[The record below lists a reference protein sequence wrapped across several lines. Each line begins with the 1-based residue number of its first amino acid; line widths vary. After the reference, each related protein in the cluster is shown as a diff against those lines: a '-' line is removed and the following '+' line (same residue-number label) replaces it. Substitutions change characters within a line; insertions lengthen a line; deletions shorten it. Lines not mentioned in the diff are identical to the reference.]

1 MAEQLLNSG
10 FTTSST
16 NNPDDWTVVEP
27 SENTI
32 HASGGTVS
40 LKTGEG
46 SDAYIEQTVT
56 NVDVSQPATLSFT
69 YFNSSIV
76 ADGYDEL
83 TVSIYDDQGTLT
95 NTWTCQVFASFSET
109 FTPPSPDFTVRFE
122 CTSQGVQADFPVY
135 ITDPSLDATE
145 SINPIVPCFGK
156 GTLIQTPLGLQ
167 KIEDLQIGDLVETVD
182 NGAKPILWIGHS
194 ELTPNQIL
202 EHPNLAPVHISA
214 GALGKGLPETDLIVS
229 PQHRILVR
237 SKIAQRMFDTSE
249 VLIPAIKL
257 VGLPGIKQNL
267 TPKAISYYHILFD
280 QHEVVVSNGAHTES
294 LYTGKQALKAVGPAA
309 FREIT
314 TLFPEIMNPEYV
326 PPQARYIP
334 KGKMMK
340 QLTERHAKNNKPLV
354 LS

>member
-1 MAEQLLNSG
+1 MAEQFLNSG
-10 FTTSST
+10 LTTSST
-16 NNPDDWTVVEP
+16 NNPDDWTVVET
-27 SENTI
+27 SDTAIE
-32 HASGGTVS
+32 SYGGTVS
-40 LKTGEG
+40 LKNEQDGET
-46 SDAYIEQTVT
+46 YIEQTVT
-56 NVDVSQPATLSFT
+56 NIDVTQPATLSFT
-69 YFNSSIV
+69 YFNTSV
-76 ADGYDEL
+76 AVSGYDEL
-83 TVSIYDDQGTLT
+83 TVSIFDDQGTLT
-95 NTWTCQVFASFSET
+95 HTWTCQVYAEFNET
-109 FTPPSPDFTVRFE
+109 FTPPSADFTVRFE
-122 CTSQGVQADFPVY
+122 CTSQGLQANYPVFVMG
-135 ITDPSLDATE
+135 PSLDATE
-145 SINPIVPCFGK
+145 AIDPIVPCFGK
-156 GTLIQTPLGLQ
+156 GTLIQTPLGAR

-194 ELTPNQIL
+194 ELTPSQIL
-202 EHPNLAPVHISA
+202 EHPNLAPVHIAA
-214 GALGKGLPETDLIVS
+214 GALGKGLPETDLVVS
-229 PQHRILVR
+229 PQHRILIR
-237 SKIAQRMFDTSE
+237 SKIAERMFDTSE

-314 TLFPEIMNPEYV
+314 TLFPEIMDPEYI